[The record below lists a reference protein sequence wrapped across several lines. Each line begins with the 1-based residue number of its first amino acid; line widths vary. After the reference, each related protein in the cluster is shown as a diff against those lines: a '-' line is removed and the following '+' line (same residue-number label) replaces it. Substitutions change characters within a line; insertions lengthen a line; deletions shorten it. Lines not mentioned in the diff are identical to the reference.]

1 MGSKACAEH
10 FKERRSEMQESSE
23 DIKFKRGFKRAL
35 YILAVIEFIVTAVG
49 MYYYV
54 HK

>member
-1 MGSKACAEH
+1 MQNSLEDLKSK
-10 FKERRSEMQESSE
+10 RV
-23 DIKFKRGFKRAL
+23 FKRVL
-35 YILAVIEFIVTAVG
+35 IILAVIEFIVTAVG

>member
-1 MGSKACAEH
+1 MQNDSKEPPNS
-10 FKERRSEMQESSE
+10 KRV
-23 DIKFKRGFKRAL
+23 FKRVFI
-35 YILAVIEFIVTAVG
+35 ILAVVEFIVTAVG

>member
-1 MGSKACAEH
+1 MEN
-10 FKERRSEMQESSE
+10 SSE
-23 DIKFKRGFKRAL
+23 ESLNFKRGFRRAL
-35 YILAVIEFIVTAVG
+35 IILAVIEFIVTAVG

>member
-1 MGSKACAEH
+1 
-10 FKERRSEMQESSE
+10 MQNSSDESLKSN
-23 DIKFKRGFKRAL
+23 RLFKRAL
-35 YILAVIEFIVTAVG
+35 IILAVIEFILTVVG

>member
-1 MGSKACAEH
+1 
-10 FKERRSEMQESSE
+10 MQDSSE
-23 DIKFKRGFKRAL
+23 ESLKFKRGFKRAL
-35 YILAVIEFIVTAVG
+35 IILAVIEFIVTAVG

>member
-1 MGSKACAEH
+1 
-10 FKERRSEMQESSE
+10 MQNSSE
-23 DIKFKRGFKRAL
+23 DLKSNRVFKRAL
-35 YILAVIEFIVTAVG
+35 IILAVVEFVVTAVG

>member
-1 MGSKACAEH
+1 MENNL
-10 FKERRSEMQESSE
+10 EESL
-23 DIKFKRGFKRAL
+23 KFKRGFKRAL
-35 YILAVIEFIVTAVG
+35 IILAVIEFIVTAVG

>member
-1 MGSKACAEH
+1 MQNSLEDLKSK
-10 FKERRSEMQESSE
+10 RV
-23 DIKFKRGFKRAL
+23 FKRVL
-35 YILAVIEFIVTAVG
+35 IILAVVEFIVTAVG

>member
-1 MGSKACAEH
+1 
-10 FKERRSEMQESSE
+10 MQNSSE
-23 DIKFKRGFKRAL
+23 SEAVKSNRVFKRAL
-35 YILAVIEFIVTAVG
+35 IILAVIEFIVTAVG

>member
-1 MGSKACAEH
+1 MQNNLEDLKSK
-10 FKERRSEMQESSE
+10 RV
-23 DIKFKRGFKRAL
+23 FKRVL
-35 YILAVIEFIVTAVG
+35 IILAVVEFIVTAVG

>member
-1 MGSKACAEH
+1 MENNSEALKSK
-10 FKERRSEMQESSE
+10 RV
-23 DIKFKRGFKRAL
+23 FKRAVI
-35 YILAVIEFIVTAVG
+35 ILAVIEFIVTAVG